1 MKGEK
6 KLSSDKK
13 KRSRK
18 KRGAGRVR
26 DRLKFDID
34 TSELYPL
41 SRREEASF
49 YDDDAPVTENSD
61 IEISAEE
68 GCEQEDP
75 VSDYSGPEALNP
87 KTLNPEGLKTEDF
100 GTEDY
105 DTEDSG
111 AEDFAEEEFYTEEFD
126 KGHFD
131 GEDPGAE
138 NSGTEDPGTEDSD
151 TDDYDTEYLDTGY
164 LDTGYYDTEKPG
176 TEEADPD
183 FSDTERSGTFDTAAA
198 AVPDTPAAADISKR
212 ERVSKKFRRFW
223 TRQRADDFHTVI
235 RTSVVGAFAVVFL
248 MPIVLTITNSLMTK
262 SEINANYGVIFRNRN
277 GVRVFISNTVNL
289 KFIPDIV
296 SFEQY
301 FKVLILSPEYL
312 LKFWNSFLY
321 VVPIV
326 VFQLAIASLAAYGF
340 ARYRGKV
347 REVIFFA
354 YIILMLMPYQVTLVP
369 NYLVSKWL
377 NILDTRWAIW
387 LPGFFS
393 PFAVYMLTKYMRRIP
408 KSIYE
413 AAEIDGAGEWQIF
426 SKICLP
432 NCRGGIASIA
442 ILLFIDYWNMV
453 EQPLILL
460 SNDQLHPLSVFLS
473 KINSGEISLAFAVAV
488 IYMVLPMMVFLY
500 GEEYLVEGIVYQGG
514 IKE

>member
-1 MKGEK
+1 MPGH
-6 KLSSDKK
+6 KK

-18 KRGAGRVR
+18 KRGAGWVK
-26 DRLKFDID
+26 DRLKYD
-34 TSELYPL
+34 TDPSDLYPL
-41 SRREEASF
+41 KRKEDMFPDSSTDSEDDTDPEPFEDQTYRQGQAENLKAAYPSDDTASAPEKGSVHKRQGSEEKSFAGEADSDDGFENADSLKNADDSDHTDNRESVYSPDFNNYIEI
-49 YDDDAPVTENSD
+49 DDDAEHGDEAEFTDDADRSLRESADSD
-61 IEISAEE
+61 EAEE
-68 GCEQEDP
+68 SDDDDRQEDTKK
-75 VSDYSGPEALNP
+75 V
-87 KTLNPEGLKTEDF
+87 
-100 GTEDY
+100 
-105 DTEDSG
+105 
-111 AEDFAEEEFYTEEFD
+111 
-126 KGHFD
+126 
-131 GEDPGAE
+131 
-138 NSGTEDPGTEDSD
+138 
-151 TDDYDTEYLDTGY
+151 
-164 LDTGYYDTEKPG
+164 KPDLS
-176 TEEADPD
+176 T
-183 FSDTERSGTFDTAAA
+183 R
-198 AVPDTPAAADISKR
+198 
-212 ERVSKKFRRFW
+212 FRRFW
-223 TRQRADDFHTVI
+223 TRERIDDARMVV
-235 RTSVVGAFAVVFL
+235 RTAVAGSFAVLFL

-262 SEINANYGVIFRNRN
+262 SEINANYGVIFAKKN

-326 VFQLAIASLAAYGF
+326 VFQLAVASLASYGF

-347 REVIFFA
+347 REVIFFS

-369 NYLVSKWL
+369 NYLVSNWL
-377 NILDTRWAIW
+377 NIIDTRWAIW

-426 SKICLP
+426 TRICLP
-432 NCRGGIASIA
+432 NCRGGLASIA

>member
-1 MKGEK
+1 M
-6 KLSSDKK
+6 
-13 KRSRK
+13 
-18 KRGAGRVR
+18 R
-26 DRLKFDID
+26 DRLNIETDPA
-34 TSELYPL
+34 ELYPL
-41 SRREEASF
+41 MRKEEMDPEKDEGDSF
-49 YDDDAPVTENSD
+49 PDDPVTD
-61 IEISAEE
+61 LLPEE
-68 GCEQEDP
+68 PAAGI
-75 VSDYSGPEALNP
+75 
-87 KTLNPEGLKTEDF
+87 
-100 GTEDY
+100 
-105 DTEDSG
+105 
-111 AEDFAEEEFYTEEFD
+111 FAEETVTDYLPEKSGIDFLREETGSD
-126 KGHFD
+126 SPREESLSD
-131 GEDPGAE
+131 RLPEQ
-138 NSGTEDPGTEDSD
+138 TEDISVLGEH
-151 TDDYDTEYLDTGY
+151 G
-164 LDTGYYDTEKPG
+164 
-176 TEEADPD
+176 EE
-183 FSDTERSGTFDTAAA
+183 AAA
-198 AVPDTPAAADISKR
+198 AVSVPAAPVKTPGPSLE
-212 ERVSKKFRRFW
+212 ERFRKFW
-223 TRQRADDFHTVI
+223 TKKRIEILRIVI
-235 RTSVVGAFAVVFL
+235 RTAVAGFFAVLFL

-262 SEINANYGVIFRNRN
+262 SEINANYGVIFAKRN

-296 SFEQY
+296 TFEQY

-312 LKFWNSFLY
+312 LKFWNSVIY

-326 VFQLAIASLAAYGF
+326 VFQLAIASLASYGF
-340 ARYRGKV
+340 ARYRGRV

-369 NYLVSKWL
+369 NYLVSSWL

-426 SKICLP
+426 TKICLP
-432 NCRGGIASIA
+432 NCKGGLASIA

-500 GEEYLVEGIVYQGG
+500 GEESLVEGIVYQGG